1 MEWSNRDISHVYI
14 LDLDGKWDWEWPPNG
29 TDVCPAAAAA
39 KKQSKVQATT
49 YI

>member
-1 MEWSNRDISHVYI
+1 MYI
-14 LDLDGKWDWEWPPNG
+14 LDLDRKWSGRMNG
-29 TDVCPAAAAA
+29 TDTDVCPAAAAA